1 MSKVHLQL
9 TDAQFIQGLR
19 LGNNEVL
26 SALYKKYYTIVL
38 KLVVSNSGSSD
49 EAADIY
55 QETVIVLYENVQK
68 PQFELNCQLQT
79 YIYSVA
85 KRLWLKQLKKNGQT
99 FLMREDGA
107 ETLADVS
114 EDVDVHLKKESEFE
128 KIEQSLSA
136 LGEPCGT
143 LIKDFYVNRLSM
155 DDIAEKFGYTNADN
169 AKNQKYK
176 CLQRLKKLF
185 FDKTTN
191 EEENQ

>member
-1 MSKVHLQL
+1 MGINTNKAQMSKANLQL

-19 LGNNEVL
+19 SGNNEVL

-49 EAADIY
+49 EAADVY

-85 KRLWLKQLKKNGQT
+85 KRLWLKQLKKSGQT

-107 ETLADVS
+107 DSLADVS
-114 EDVDVHLKKESEFE
+114 EDVELHLKKESEFE
-128 KIEQSLSA
+128 KIEESLAA

-155 DDIAEKFGYTNADN
+155 DDIAAKFGYTNGDN
-169 AKNQKYK
+169 AK
-176 CLQRLKKLF
+176 RS
-185 FDKTTN
+185 
-191 EEENQ
+191 EEQ